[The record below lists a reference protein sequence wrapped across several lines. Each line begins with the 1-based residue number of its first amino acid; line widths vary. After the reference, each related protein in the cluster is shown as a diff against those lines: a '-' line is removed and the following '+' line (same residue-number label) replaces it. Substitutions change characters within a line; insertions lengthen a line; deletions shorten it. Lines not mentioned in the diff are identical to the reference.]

1 MHRAP
6 ILASVAAAA
15 LLGICSTAAAQ
26 QGQDLDKMLNS
37 IPTVQ
42 TQPDPAAAAA
52 AEEEAR
58 RKADEEGSLP
68 AYVEA
73 CQKLAFDAWAPS
85 KGILKK
91 HPATKTSFLVS
102 VGADG
107 SIQTVKAGVL
117 SGDKKLDQSALD
129 AIAAVPKFPV
139 PAPSL
144 AFEVERGVV
153 IELSTKAAN
162 KRAAAK

>member
-1 MHRAP
+1 MHRAH
-6 ILASVAAAA
+6 LTAFAAYA
-15 LLGICSTAAAQ
+15 LLFGWGSTAAAQ
-26 QGQDLDKMLNS
+26 QGQDLDKLLNS

-68 AYVEA
+68 AYVSA

-85 KGILKK
+85 KGLLKK

-107 SIQTVKAGVL
+107 SILGVKAGVL

-144 AFEVERGVV
+144 AYEVERGVV

-162 KRAAAK
+162 KRAAGK

>member
-1 MHRAP
+1 M
-6 ILASVAAAA
+6 
-15 LLGICSTAAAQ
+15 LG
-26 QGQDLDKMLNS
+26 
-37 IPTVQ
+37 
-42 TQPDPAAAAA
+42 
-52 AEEEAR
+52 
-58 RKADEEGSLP
+58 EGSHATVPARPTTVTVITPEGLRCQVP
-68 AYVEA
+68 HRPMAEALAYVEA

-85 KGILKK
+85 KGLLKK

-107 SIQTVKAGVL
+107 GIQSVKAGVL

-139 PAPSL
+139 PVPSL